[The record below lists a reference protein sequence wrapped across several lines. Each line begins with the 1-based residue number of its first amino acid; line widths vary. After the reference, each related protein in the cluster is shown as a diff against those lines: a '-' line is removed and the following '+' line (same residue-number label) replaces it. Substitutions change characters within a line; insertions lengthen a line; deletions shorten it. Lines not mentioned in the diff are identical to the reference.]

1 MTVLSILLSAI
12 KRCPDEIKRL
22 RENSSFGATALGG
35 KTQCQPN
42 VYCAVPFG
50 TRPYAFS
57 TRHFRAGLRAVPS
70 LRDSSLCLF
79 YPGTSVPGSRL
90 CRPYGNSSLCLFYP
104 ALPCRA
110 LGCAVPTGLVPMP
123 FLPGTSVP
131 GSRLCRP
138 LRDSSPSLFY
148 PGTSVP
154 GSGLCRPLRDSS
166 LCLF

>member
-22 RENSSFGATALGG
+22 RENSSFGATVLGG

-79 YPGTSVPGSRL
+79 YP
-90 CRPYGNSSLCLFYP
+90 

-110 LGCAVPTGLVPMP
+110 PGCAVPTGLVPMP
-123 FLPGTSVP
+123 FLP
-131 GSRLCRP
+131 RHFRA
-138 LRDSSPSLFY
+138 
-148 PGTSVP
+148 
-154 GSGLCRPLRDSS
+154 GL
-166 LCLF
+166 